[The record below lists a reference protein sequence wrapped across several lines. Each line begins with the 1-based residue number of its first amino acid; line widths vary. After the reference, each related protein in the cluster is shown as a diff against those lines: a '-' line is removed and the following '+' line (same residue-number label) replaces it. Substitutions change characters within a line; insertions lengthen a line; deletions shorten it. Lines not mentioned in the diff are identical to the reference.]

1 MKHIA
6 VLGSTGSI
14 GVNALSV
21 LSHLPGYRVAGLAA
35 GSNFDLLARQAVQ
48 FGAEAVAVADDTS
61 LSRLRS
67 KLPAGIRVLGGVAGI
82 EAIAS
87 LPDADIV
94 VVAISGSAGLPAT
107 LAALNA
113 GKTVAL
119 ANKESLVMAGGL
131 VSQLARRKGLPLLP
145 VDSEHS
151 AIFQALAAG
160 NRGEVRKVIITA
172 SGGPLRDVPL
182 DELDLVTPERALQHP
197 TWSMGRKITIDSA
210 TMMNKALEIVEARW
224 LFGLDASQIE
234 VLIHPQSIVHSMVVF
249 CDGSVIAQMGAPDM
263 RVPIQYALTYP
274 NRQPGPVSEP
284 DFAAIGR
291 LDFLAPDPERYP
303 ALELGYRAAREDG
316 TLGAVLNAAN
326 EVAVADFLH
335 GRIPFT
341 RITEI
346 VREVMDL
353 HDVIKQPDLPQI
365 LEADRWARQVCSEGR
380 RLGKA

>member
-172 SGGPLRDVPL
+172 SGGSLRDVPL

-291 LDFLAPDPERYP
+291 LDFLAPDPDRYP

>member
-131 VSQLARRKGLPLLP
+131 VSQLARHKGLPLLP

-172 SGGPLRDVPL
+172 SGGSLRDVPL

>member
-160 NRGEVRKVIITA
+160 NRSEVRKVIITA